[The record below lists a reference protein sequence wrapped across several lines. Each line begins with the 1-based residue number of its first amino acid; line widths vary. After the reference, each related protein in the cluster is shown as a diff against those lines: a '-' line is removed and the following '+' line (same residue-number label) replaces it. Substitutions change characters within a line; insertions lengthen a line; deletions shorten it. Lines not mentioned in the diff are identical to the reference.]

1 MSEAHQRTER
11 RRRRKTQLKI
21 WISYILFSSLIV
33 WDVCVLI
40 NTFEPLMPE
49 HMMAGPSTNS
59 GMMLETANFTSEEEK
74 IMRFVVQDFMGMQV
88 DNATLDLMEE
98 EMYLEWLAL
107 AKVLH
112 SRETSSIVLEVV
124 AIAGLLLVNLV
135 ALLGLKWRH
144 PGFLVPWM
152 IAYFVGL
159 CTSFFR
165 TAVMIIEEVYE
176 KEPDLLIEPICYSL
190 GIGVVFSLVWIFVY
204 TLFKELKAQ
213 PDERPAPV
221 EV

>member
-1 MSEAHQRTER
+1 
-11 RRRRKTQLKI
+11 
-21 WISYILFSSLIV
+21 
-33 WDVCVLI
+33 
-40 NTFEPLMPE
+40 
-49 HMMAGPSTNS
+49 
-59 GMMLETANFTSEEEK
+59 
-74 IMRFVVQDFMGMQV
+74 MRLVVQDFMGMQV

-107 AKVLH
+107 
-112 SRETSSIVLEVV
+112 RETSSQGDQGDQLLEVV
-124 AIAGLLLVNLV
+124 AIAGHLLVNLV

-176 KEPDLLIEPICYSL
+176 KEPDFLIEPIFYSL

-204 TLFKELKAQ
+204 TIFKELKAQ
-213 PDERPAPV
+213 PDERAAPV

>member
-1 MSEAHQRTER
+1 MFLTKDGGLHRAHSDGEGGHGN
-11 RRRRKTQLKI
+11 LK
-21 WISYILFSSLIV
+21 
-33 WDVCVLI
+33 CC
-40 NTFEPLMPE
+40 
-49 HMMAGPSTNS
+49 
-59 GMMLETANFTSEEEK
+59 
-74 IMRFVVQDFMGMQV
+74 V
-88 DNATLDLMEE
+88 DNRESSQVGSSENWSCDADDGGGVAGDLVVVG
-98 EMYLEWLAL
+98 
-107 AKVLH
+107 VLH
-112 SRETSSIVLEVV
+112 QV
-124 AIAGLLLVNLV
+124 
-135 ALLGLKWRH
+135 LKWRH

-152 IAYFVGL
+152 IAYFFGL

-190 GIGVVFSLVWIFVY
+190 AIGVVFSLVWIFVY

>member
-1 MSEAHQRTER
+1 MSDSHQRTE

-59 GMMLETANFTSEEEK
+59 SNFTSEEEK
-74 IMRFVVQDFMGMQV
+74 IMRLVVQDFMGMQV

-107 AKVLH
+107 
-112 SRETSSIVLEVV
+112 RETSSIESMLLEMV
-124 AIAGLLLVNLV
+124 AIAGHLLVNLV

-176 KEPDLLIEPICYSL
+176 KEPDFLIEPIFYSL

-204 TLFKELKAQ
+204 TIFKELKAQ
-213 PDERPAPV
+213 PDERAAPV

>member
-1 MSEAHQRTER
+1 
-11 RRRRKTQLKI
+11 
-21 WISYILFSSLIV
+21 
-33 WDVCVLI
+33 
-40 NTFEPLMPE
+40 
-49 HMMAGPSTNS
+49 
-59 GMMLETANFTSEEEK
+59 
-74 IMRFVVQDFMGMQV
+74 
-88 DNATLDLMEE
+88 MEG

-107 AKVLH
+107 QETTSMVLD
-112 SRETSSIVLEVV
+112 VV
-124 AIAGLLLVNLV
+124 AIASLLRFNLV
-135 ALLGLKWRH
+135 ALLGLTWRH

-176 KEPDLLIEPICYSL
+176 KEPDFLIEPIFYSL

-204 TLFKELKAQ
+204 TIFKELKAQ
-213 PDERPAPV
+213 PDERAAPV

>member
-1 MSEAHQRTER
+1 MSEAHQRTE

-59 GMMLETANFTSEEEK
+59 SNFTSEEEK
-74 IMRFVVQDFMGMQV
+74 IMRLVVQDFMGMRV
-88 DNATLDLMEE
+88 DNATLDLIKE

-107 AKVLH
+107 
-112 SRETSSIVLEVV
+112 RETSSIESMLLEMV
-124 AIAGLLLVNLV
+124 AIAGHLLVNLV

-176 KEPDLLIEPICYSL
+176 KEPDLLIEPIFFSL
-190 GIGVVFSLVWIFVY
+190 GIDVVFSLVWIFVY
-204 TLFKELKAQ
+204 TIFKELKAE
-213 PDERPAPV
+213 PDERPSPV

>member
-1 MSEAHQRTER
+1 MSDSHQRTEG
-11 RRRRKTQLKI
+11 RRRKTQLKI

-33 WDVCVLI
+33 WDVVVLI
-40 NTFEPLMPE
+40 STFEPLMPE
-49 HMMAGPSTNS
+49 HMMAVPSTNS
-59 GMMLETANFTSEEEK
+59 GMMLEMGNFTSVKEK
-74 IMRFVVQDFMGMQV
+74 IMGLMVQDLMGMQV
-88 DNATLDLMEE
+88 DNATMDMMEE

-112 SRETSSIVLEVV
+112 SRETSSTVLEVV

-176 KEPDLLIEPICYSL
+176 KEPDLLTEPIFFSL
-190 GIGVVFSLVWIFVY
+190 GIGFVFSLAWIFVY
-204 TLFKELKAQ
+204 NLFKELKAQ

>member
-1 MSEAHQRTER
+1 MSEAHQRTE

-33 WDVCVLI
+33 WDVVVLI
-40 NTFEPLMPE
+40 STFEPLMPE
-49 HMMAGPSTNS
+49 HMMAVPSTNS
-59 GMMLETANFTSEEEK
+59 GMMLEMGNFTSVKEK
-74 IMRFVVQDFMGMQV
+74 IMGLMVQDLMGMQV
-88 DNATLDLMEE
+88 DNATMDMMEE

-112 SRETSSIVLEVV
+112 SRETSSTVLEVV

-176 KEPDLLIEPICYSL
+176 KEPDFLIEPIFYSL

-204 TLFKELKAQ
+204 TIFKELKAQ

>member
-1 MSEAHQRTER
+1 MSEAHQRTE

-59 GMMLETANFTSEEEK
+59 SMMLETANFTSEEEK
-74 IMRFVVQDFMGMQV
+74 IMRLVVQDFMGMQV
-88 DNATLDLMEE
+88 DNATLMKE

-107 AKVLH
+107 
-112 SRETSSIVLEVV
+112 RETSSIESMLLEMV
-124 AIAGLLLVNLV
+124 AIAGHLLVNLV

-176 KEPDLLIEPICYSL
+176 KEPDLLIEPIFFSL
-190 GIGVVFSLVWIFVY
+190 GIGVVFILVWIFVY
-204 TLFKELKAQ
+204 NLFKELKAQ
-213 PDERPAPV
+213 PDERAAPV

>member
-1 MSEAHQRTER
+1 M
-11 RRRRKTQLKI
+11 KI

-33 WDVCVLI
+33 WDVCVFI

-59 GMMLETANFTSEEEK
+59 SNFTSEEEK
-74 IMRFVVQDFMGMQV
+74 IMRLVVQDFMGMQV

-107 AKVLH
+107 
-112 SRETSSIVLEVV
+112 RETSSIESMLLEMV
-124 AIAGLLLVNLV
+124 AIAGHLLVNLV

-176 KEPDLLIEPICYSL
+176 KEPDLLIEPIFFSL

-204 TLFKELKAQ
+204 TIFKELKAQ
-213 PDERPAPV
+213 PDERAAPV

>member
-1 MSEAHQRTER
+1 MSEAHQRTE

-59 GMMLETANFTSEEEK
+59 SNFTSEEEK
-74 IMRFVVQDFMGMQV
+74 IMRLVVQDFMGMQV

-112 SRETSSIVLEVV
+112 SRETSSTVLEVV

-144 PGFLVPWM
+144 PGFLVPWL

-176 KEPDLLIEPICYSL
+176 KEPDFLIEPIFYSL

-204 TLFKELKAQ
+204 TIFKELKAQ
-213 PDERPAPV
+213 PDERAAPV

>member
-1 MSEAHQRTER
+1 MSDSHQRTEG
-11 RRRRKTQLKI
+11 RRRKTQLKI

-33 WDVCVLI
+33 WDVCVFI

-59 GMMLETANFTSEEEK
+59 SMMLETSKFTSEEEK
-74 IMRFVVQDFMGMQV
+74 IMRLVVQDFMGMQV
-88 DNATLDLMEE
+88 DNATLDMMEE

-135 ALLGLKWRH
+135 ALLGLKLRY

-159 CTSFFR
+159 CTSYFR
-165 TAVMIIEEVYE
+165 IAVMIIKEVYE
-176 KEPDLLIEPICYSL
+176 KEPDLLIDPIFYSL
-190 GIGVVFSLVWIFVY
+190 GISVVFSIVWMFVY
-204 TLFKELKAQ
+204 TIFKGLKAQ
-213 PDERPAPV
+213 PDQRPASV

>member
-1 MSEAHQRTER
+1 MSDSHQRTE

-33 WDVCVLI
+33 WDVFV
-40 NTFEPLMPE
+40 LMPE
-49 HMMAGPSTNS
+49 HMTAGSSTNS
-59 GMMLETANFTSEEEK
+59 GMMFETSNFTSEEEK
-74 IMRFVVQDFMGMQV
+74 IMRLVVQDLMGMQV
-88 DNATLDLMEE
+88 DKATLDLMEE

-107 AKVLH
+107 
-112 SRETSSIVLEVV
+112 RETSSIESMLLEMV
-124 AIAGLLLVNLV
+124 AIAGHLLVNLV

-176 KEPDLLIEPICYSL
+176 KEPDLLIEPIFFSL
-190 GIGVVFSLVWIFVY
+190 GIGVVFSLAWIFVY
-204 TLFKELKAQ
+204 TVFKELKAQ
-213 PDERPAPV
+213 PDERTAPV

>member
-1 MSEAHQRTER
+1 MSDSHQRTE

-59 GMMLETANFTSEEEK
+59 SNFTSEEEK
-74 IMRFVVQDFMGMQV
+74 IMRLVVQDFMGMQV

-107 AKVLH
+107 
-112 SRETSSIVLEVV
+112 RETSSIESMLLEMV
-124 AIAGLLLVNLV
+124 AIAGHLLVNLV

-176 KEPDLLIEPICYSL
+176 KEPDLLIEPIFFSL

-204 TLFKELKAQ
+204 TIFKELKAQ
-213 PDERPAPV
+213 PDERAAPV

>member
-1 MSEAHQRTER
+1 MW
-11 RRRRKTQLKI
+11 L
-21 WISYILFSSLIV
+21 
-33 WDVCVLI
+33 
-40 NTFEPLMPE
+40 
-49 HMMAGPSTNS
+49 
-59 GMMLETANFTSEEEK
+59 
-74 IMRFVVQDFMGMQV
+74 VVQDFMGMRV
-88 DNATLDLMEE
+88 DNATLDLIKE

-107 AKVLH
+107 
-112 SRETSSIVLEVV
+112 RETSSIESMLLEMV
-124 AIAGLLLVNLV
+124 AIAGHLLVNLV

-176 KEPDLLIEPICYSL
+176 KEPDFLIEPIFYSL

-204 TLFKELKAQ
+204 TMFKELKAQ

>member
-1 MSEAHQRTER
+1 MSDSHQRTE

-59 GMMLETANFTSEEEK
+59 SMMLETANFTSEEEK
-74 IMRFVVQDFMGMQV
+74 IMRLVVQDFMGMQV
-88 DNATLDLMEE
+88 DNATLMKE

-107 AKVLH
+107 
-112 SRETSSIVLEVV
+112 RETSSIESMLLEMV
-124 AIAGLLLVNLV
+124 AIAGHLLVNLV

-176 KEPDLLIEPICYSL
+176 KEPDLLIEPIFFSL
-190 GIGVVFSLVWIFVY
+190 GIAIVFSLVWIFVY
-204 TLFKELKAQ
+204 TELKAQ
-213 PDERPAPV
+213 PDERAAPV